1 MALDV
6 TPQPSTDDGDTL
18 MHRIDELSRQTTL
31 LALDTML
38 AAVSDK
44 GVDSAE
50 AAHRARVLSDR
61 LAAGVRKTE
70 ARRSAG

>member
-6 TPQPSTDDGDTL
+6 TPQAQTDDSDSL
-18 MHRIDELSRQTTL
+18 MSRIDELSRQTNL

-44 GVDSAE
+44 GVDNAE

-70 ARRSAG
+70 ARRGAG

>member
-6 TPQPSTDDGDTL
+6 NPQAPALDGDQL
-18 MHRIDELSRQTTL
+18 LGRIDELSRQTSL
-31 LALDTML
+31 LALDAML
-38 AAVSDK
+38 AAVNTDD
-44 GVDSAE
+44 VASAE

-70 ARRSAG
+70 VRRSAG

>member
-6 TPQPSTDDGDTL
+6 TPEAPTRDGDPL
-18 MHRIDELSRQTTL
+18 MNRIDELSRQTNL

-38 AAVSDK
+38 AAVSD
-44 GVDSAE
+44 DSVSCVE
-50 AAHRARVLSDR
+50 AAHRARVLSGR

-70 ARRSAG
+70 ARRTTG